1 MVFSSAVF
9 LFAFLPVT
17 VGIYYLSN
25 ARIQNYWLLVTS
37 LFFYAWGEPQYIVLM
52 IFSIVANY
60 LFGRIV
66 EWLRESKQTAG
77 CKVFLCIA
85 VMFNLGLLG
94 YYKYAGFLVQN
105 LNRVLSVNW
114 DIPQVALP
122 IGISFYTFQIL
133 SYVIDVYRGNVPAQ
147 RNILNLGLYISFF
160 PQLIAGPIVRYIDIE
175 DQIRHRSMSMDKAYE
190 GIRRFMVGFS
200 KKILIADQLAPLV
213 DTIFGAGGIS
223 APSAWVGAIAY
234 TFQIF
239 FDFSGY
245 SDMAIGLGKIF
256 GFEFAQNFNFPYI
269 SRSIQEFWRRWHISL
284 STWFKDYVY
293 IPLGGSRNGVWKT
306 YRNLIIVF
314 FLTGLWHGAS
324 WNFIVWGL
332 YYVMFLIFERAGGH
346 AFLEKLPRLLQ
357 HVYALFVI
365 VIGWVF
371 FRAEGL
377 KNALHYLM
385 SMFSFNDHSWI
396 DLYILLDKQMIFCFV
411 IGAVL
416 SLPVG
421 KMLDDR
427 LRGRAGIFYDIL
439 LMLVFIIAISY
450 MLGSGFSPFLY
461 FRF

>member
-17 VGIYYLSN
+17 VGIYYISN
-25 ARIQNYWLLVTS
+25 ARVRNYWLLLTS
-37 LFFYAWGEPQYIVLM
+37 LFFYAWGEPRYIVLM
-52 IFSIVANY
+52 LCSIVVNY
-60 LFGRIV
+60 FFGLSI
-66 EWLRESKQTAG
+66 E
-77 CKVFLCIA
+77 KVRRRKKFLGRVLLWAA
-85 VMFNLGLLG
+85 VIFNIGLLG

-105 LNRVLSVNW
+105 LNRVLAVPL
-114 DIPQVALP
+114 DVPQVALP

-147 RNILNLGLYISFF
+147 RNVLNLGLYISFF

-175 DQIRHRSMSMDKAYE
+175 DQIRHRSMSMDKVYD
-190 GIRRFMVGFS
+190 GIRSFVAGFS
-200 KKILIADQLAPLV
+200 KKIIIADQLAPLV

-223 APSAWVGAIAY
+223 APSAWIGAIAY

-256 GFEFAQNFNFPYI
+256 GFEFAQNFNYPYI
-269 SRSIQEFWRRWHISL
+269 STSIQEFWRRWHISL

-293 IPLGGSRNGVWKT
+293 IPLGGSRKGSWRT

-332 YYVMFLIFERAGGH
+332 YYVLFLIFERAGGH
-346 AFLEKLPRLLQ
+346 ALLDRLPRLLQ
-357 HVYALFVI
+357 HVYALIVI
-365 VIGWVF
+365 IIGWVF
-371 FRAEGL
+371 FRADGL
-377 KNALHYLM
+377 RNALHYLV
-385 SMFSFNDHSWI
+385 SMVTFNDRAWI
-396 DLYILLDKQMIFCFV
+396 DLYIRLDRQAVFCLM
-411 IGAVL
+411 IGAVF

-421 KMLDDR
+421 R
-427 LRGRAGIFYDIL
+427 LLADKLCGKAAILYDL
-439 LMLVFIIAISY
+439 LLLLGFIIAISY